1 MATLLQDFGALLA
14 ISNPLGA
21 LPIFLAITQGVT
33 PAERARAGLRA
44 ALAAT
49 IILAAAALVGRPIL
63 AAFGIS
69 MPALQAAGG
78 LVILLMGLE
87 MLHGAPT
94 KVQHDDGQ
102 QAAADRVL
110 VPLAM
115 PLLAGPGAITTVL
128 TLSSRLESSTETM
141 MLLIAVAAV
150 GATIGV
156 ILTSAARLGRLIGSR
171 GQRILLRFMGL
182 ILAAVGAEVLLAGV
196 YTLAPSSGLWLAVR
210 RP

>member
-1 MATLLQDFGALLA
+1 MPNLLQDIVALLA

-21 LPIFLAITQGVT
+21 LPVFLAITEGAT
-33 PAERARAGLRA
+33 GAERLRAALRA
-44 ALAAT
+44 ALAAA
-49 IILAAAALVGRPIL
+49 IILTVAALAGRPIL

-78 LVILLMGLE
+78 LVIVLMGLE

-94 KVQHDDGQ
+94 RVQHDEAQ
-102 QAAADRVL
+102 QSAQDRIL

-128 TLSSRLESSTETM
+128 TLSSRAERWADTA
-141 MLLIAVAAV
+141 MLLVAVVAV
-150 GATIGV
+150 GTVIGIV
-156 ILTSAARLGRLIGSR
+156 LALAARLGSVIGVR

-182 ILAAVGAEVLLAGV
+182 ILAAVGAEVLLAGI
-196 YTLAPSSGLWLAVR
+196 YTFVPRS
-210 RP
+210 